1 MPAKQYKSGLGQA
14 IDKYIKNNTTF
25 FGDVMQ
31 NGLGQL
37 ANPKWEDFAET
48 GIRRKEALV
57 NNSITHGLVRQ
68 AHNDQPG
75 GSILG
80 SSYNRYA
87 DVLYASLDGTKAN
100 RIYEYRLMASYPEVS
115 DAIEEITNSFI
126 NEDERGEV
134 IHFDYLD
141 EEIAIDV
148 KKELKKEWKF
158 FVNHFNLKKNGKKYC
173 QDFLIDGEL
182 FMELIINNSKPEH
195 KKLGILGL
203 LKMQTELMDVVYKD
217 KYNGVIGAFVGKRL
231 EVNDENNP
239 TQVTKLQPVPFQRN
253 QIFYVTTNNFDPTG
267 QWIVP
272 YIERARKRYIQLSYL
287 EDSIIIYRLVR
298 APERLVFTVDT
309 GNLPTPRAEA
319 YLNSLRQNYWK
330 QKSFDI
336 NTGDIMQK
344 FEPQSMLDA
353 YWVSKDKMSI
363 TTLPG
368 GQNLG
373 QLDDLKYFIQALY
386 RALRVPTSRLNP
398 EFQATADNSNILQEE
413 IRFAE
418 FIITLQNV
426 FAEEIKQTFI
436 THLKLRGLWGHFKLR
451 ENWLKIDFE
460 PPSNYY
466 KHRKLQGIQ
475 IAGQAFSAL
484 SGNECLSKTYLMKHL
499 LNMDNDEIVEQYT
512 LRKVEAQHEWEIQQI
527 LQGGPGWKSAY
538 IAQASGTA
546 DAAAGG
552 GGGDFGGDMG
562 GDLGASMGLDNMG
575 EEGMGEMPESGGE
588 ISPQETS
595 AAMDEPMSPEG
606 L

>member
-1 MPAKQYKSGLGQA
+1 MPPREFKSGLAQA
-14 IDKYIKNNTTF
+14 IDKYIKNNTSY
-25 FGDVMQ
+25 FGDIME

-37 ANPKWEDFAET
+37 SNPKWEDFANT

-68 AHNDQPG
+68 AHNDQPAG
-75 GSILG
+75 TILG
-80 SSYNRYA
+80 SSYNKYA
-87 DVLYASLDGTKAN
+87 NVLYASLDGTKAN

-134 IHFDYLD
+134 IHFDYID
-141 EEIAIDV
+141 EELPIDV
-148 KKELKKEWKF
+148 KAELKREF
-158 FVNHFNLKKNGKKYC
+158 MLFTNHFNLKKNGKKYC

-182 FMELIINNSKPEH
+182 FLELIMNNNTPEN
-195 KKLGILGL
+195 KKMGILGV

-217 KYNGVIGAFVGKRL
+217 KYNGIVGAFIGKQL

-239 TQVTKLQPVPFQRN
+239 TQVTKLQPVPFQPN
-253 QIFYVTTNNFDPTG
+253 QIFYISTNNFDPTG

-298 APERLVFTVDT
+298 APERMVFTVDT
-309 GNLPTPRAEA
+309 GNMTTPKAEA
-319 YLNSLRQNYWK
+319 YLNSLKQSYWK
-330 QKSFDI
+330 QKSFDF

-344 FEPQSMLDA
+344 FEPTSMLDA
-353 YWVSKDKMSI
+353 YWVPKDKVKI
-363 TTLPG
+363 DTLQG

-373 QLDDLKYFIQALY
+373 QLDDLNYFIQALY

-398 EFQATADNSNILQEE
+398 EYQKTADNSNILQEE

-418 FIITLQNV
+418 FIISLQNI

-436 THLKLRGLWGHFKLR
+436 THLKLRGIYQHFHLR
-451 ENWLKIDFE
+451 ENWIKIDFE

-484 SGNECLSKTYLMKHL
+484 AGNDCLSKSYLMKHL
-499 LNMDNDEIVEQYT
+499 LGMDNGEIVEQYT
-512 LRKVEAQHEWEIQQI
+512 LRKTEAGHEWEIQQI
-527 LQGGPGWKSAY
+527 LSGGPGWKTTMLT
-538 IAQASGTA
+538 QADGKGE
-546 DAAAGG
+546 AGG
-552 GGGDFGGDMG
+552 GGGMGGLDALTGGGDGDLGLGGDDLGGDMG
-562 GDLGASMGLDNMG
+562 DMGGMEGGDEAEVS
-575 EEGMGEMPESGGE
+575 
-588 ISPQETS
+588 Q
-595 AAMDEPMSPEG
+595 AMDEPMSTEA